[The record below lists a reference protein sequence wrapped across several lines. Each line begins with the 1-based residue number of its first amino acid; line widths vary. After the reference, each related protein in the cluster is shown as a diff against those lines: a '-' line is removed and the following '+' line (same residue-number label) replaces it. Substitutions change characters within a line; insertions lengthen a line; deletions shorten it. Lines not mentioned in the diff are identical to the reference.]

1 MATLEDL
8 RTASWLKPEN
18 ANLAEQINILGR
30 ALNSLADSGAVGTCH
45 ARDLAD
51 RLEALF
57 DGWTGDARW
66 WLRDYRHD
74 IRSTLGANAPAFL
87 D

>member
-8 RTASWLKPEN
+8 RIADWAKPEN
-18 ANLAEQINILGR
+18 ANLAEQIDTLVVGLR
-30 ALNSLADSGAVGTCH
+30 GLADGNAICAAR

-51 RLEALF
+51 RLGALLG
-57 DGWTGDARW
+57 GWAADARW
-66 WLRDYRHD
+66 WLRDYRPA
-74 IRSTLGANAPAFL
+74 IRSTLGAYAPAFL